1 MGFREDPNMEAIRR
15 MMRTVHRPAFQTAV
29 QAFQQQHKALVSQ
42 TLKDIVNPSWQRWL
56 KDATK
61 FAAPSL
67 KLDYAELFPNY
78 ADLAPKAWKA
88 TLPALAQIQDIQ
100 RKQFADVIAAARRA
114 YEASLPPNWP
124 KGANLPADLEAMLL
138 DEGLALA
145 WVPPE
150 EVVAQLFA
158 ASSASERRTIIGRR
172 WRGIGRACVH
182 ELDQVTHADL
192 QDHAHF
198 AREAALTLMNGSA
211 AASQA
216 LSANLL
222 DSILRAEFS
231 NNDRTTITGQKN
243 RLDIDE
249 YPLRVAIVLGGIW
262 GSHGQFFP
270 ERGDQIPR
278 SYSRHGS
285 AHGVSRRQYSR
296 VNAVLALMHVVSL
309 LRVLEQDLAGR

>member
-1 MGFREDPNMEAIRR
+1 MAFREDPNMDAIRR
-15 MMRTVHRPAFQTAV
+15 MMRTVQAPRFPTALQT
-29 QAFQQQHKALVSQ
+29 FQQQHQALVSK
-42 TLKDIVNPSWQRWL
+42 TIKDLVSPSYQRWL
-56 KDATK
+56 KDVSK

-67 KLDYAELFPNY
+67 KLDYAALFPDY

-88 TLPALAQIQDIQ
+88 ALPALVQIQEVQ

-114 YEASLPPNWP
+114 YDASLPPNWP
-124 KGANLPADLEAMLL
+124 KGVNLPADLEVMLL
-138 DEGLALA
+138 DEGLTLA

-150 EVVAQLFA
+150 DVVVQLFA

-172 WRGIGRACVH
+172 WRGIGRACLD
-182 ELDQVTHADL
+182 ELDQVAHPDVK
-192 QDHAHF
+192 DHAHF
-198 AREAALTLMNGSA
+198 AREAAVTLMTGSA

-231 NNDRTTITGQKN
+231 HNDRTTITGQKN
-243 RLDIDE
+243 RLDIDD

-262 GSHGQFFP
+262 GAHGQFFP

-296 VNAVLALMHVVSL
+296 VNAVLALMHVVAL
-309 LRVLEQDLAGR
+309 LRVMERDLLDD

>member
-1 MGFREDPNMEAIRR
+1 MAFRDDPNMAAIRQ
-15 MMRTVHRPAFQTAV
+15 MMRAVQQPRFQTAL

-42 TLKDIVNPSWQRWL
+42 TIKDIVSPSYQRWL

-67 KLDYAELFPNY
+67 KLDYAALFPDY

-88 TLPALAQIQDIQ
+88 VLPALTQIQDIQ

-114 YEASLPPNWP
+114 YDASLPPNWP
-124 KGANLPADLEAMLL
+124 KGANLPADLEVMLL

-150 EVVAQLFA
+150 NIVVQLFA
-158 ASSASERRTIIGRR
+158 AASASERRTIIGRR
-172 WRGIGRACVH
+172 WRGIGRAC
-182 ELDQVTHADL
+182 LDGLNQVTHSDL

-198 AREAALTLMNGSA
+198 AREAADTLMNGSA

-231 NNDRTTITGQKN
+231 DNDRTTITGQKN
-243 RLDIDE
+243 RLDIGD